1 MYHNMYWYVSAKT
14 IYRLF
19 VLDCILIRY
28 RSIHAQYKPTYI
40 PNTHQYVLVC
50 IEYIPIPPLR
60 IGARIA
66 ARIVVRIGMYSI
78 SICLYTYQIRKKY
91 VRNTYHYIRVCIE
104 YIPIPPL
111 RIGAR
116 IDARIE
122 VCIGAYKVSI
132 CAYTYQIRR

>member
-1 MYHNMYWYVSAKT
+1 
-14 IYRLF
+14 
-19 VLDCILIRY
+19 
-28 RSIHAQYKPTYI
+28 
-40 PNTHQYVLVC
+40 VLVC

-66 ARIVVRIGMYSI
+66 VRIGMYSV

-91 VRNTYHYIRVCIE
+91 VSNTYHYIRVCIE

-122 VCIGAYKVSI
+122 VCIGVYKVSI

>member
-1 MYHNMYWYVSAKT
+1 LACSVERIGKYQSRICARMGRYQIIKCTIQAK
-14 IYRLF
+14 YM
-19 VLDCILIRY
+19 
-28 RSIHAQYKPTYI
+28 PE
-40 PNTHQYVLVC
+40 YVLVC

-66 ARIVVRIGMYSI
+66 VRIGMYSV

-91 VRNTYHYIRVCIE
+91 VSNTYHYIRVCIE

-122 VCIGAYKVSI
+122 VCIGVYKVSI